1 MCTEWNLN
9 HFQFLYLFHNQITAK
24 VLHKGYLYTI
34 TLVIFLS
41 PFYDTSTLNFA
52 ACEITLS
59 RKPYNYASWHA
70 IRSSYQNVKA
80 VQNPLVSAV
89 IMTTYCWC
97 CRSLRDTSILT
108 CWMAF
113 NIQEPYN
120 TPSSLLPPPPLPTSP
135 RYLRPILPIM
145 QFVKWAI
152 WKWLKGLCH
161 GSPVHFV
168 KFCQLLALNRYGT

>member
-24 VLHKGYLYTI
+24 VLHKAYLYTI

-41 PFYDTSTLNFA
+41 PFYDTSKILPPVKF
-52 ACEITLS
+52 TLS
-59 RKPYNYASWHA
+59 RKPYNYASWHP

-80 VQNPLVSAV
+80 VQNPWVSAV

-97 CRSLRDTSILT
+97 CRSLTDTSILT

-113 NIQEPYN
+113 FNIPEPYN
-120 TPSSLLPPPPLPTSP
+120 TPSSFPPPLPTSP
-135 RYLRPILPIM
+135 RHLRLP
-145 QFVKWAI
+145 
-152 WKWLKGLCH
+152 CR
-161 GSPVHFV
+161 P
-168 KFCQLLALNRYGT
+168 

>member
-1 MCTEWNLN
+1 MCTDWNLN
-9 HFQFLYLFHNQITAK
+9 HFQFLYYLFHNQITAK

-41 PFYDTSTLNFA
+41 PFYDTSNFNFA
-52 ACEITLS
+52 ACEIIPS
-59 RKPYNYASWHA
+59 RKPYNYAFWHP

-80 VQNPLVSAV
+80 VQNPWVSTV
-89 IMTTYCWC
+89 IMKTYFWC
-97 CRSLRDTSILT
+97 CRPLRDTSILT

-113 NIQEPYN
+113 NIQEPCN
-120 TPSSLLPPPPLPTSP
+120 TPSSLPPPPPPNFSSAFATP
-135 RYLRPILPIM
+135 MLPIM
-145 QFVKWAI
+145 QFVKFLKRFTWAI

-168 KFCQLLALNRYGT
+168 